1 METSGHSVKNQTTS
15 VTIARPTL
23 SNLVLKVATSTLATW
38 KLEGVSDFA
47 LVMLLRFANVFATFG
62 LGHTFWPNKNPV
74 KAVGMA
80 HILSL
85 EDVCAASPRRLAS
98 PRRQFL
104 PAGWAPCDAVTI
116 RAPATQIGSVVE
128 TCLETILET
137 ILERIRLVRSLSARH
152 HCGALPDER
161 ATVAHEACDGTVQMD
176 VRISFEASHP
186 SWAPLWGPLCAHGG
200 PHYGPIA
207 GPRGALFA
215 FCGRPRV
222 RRTHA
227 NVDALEKKR
236 HVNSLIWGP
245 KKLNI
250 EPQCAPILGLSLV
263 IGPTR
268 GPIIGA

>member
-1 METSGHSVKNQTTS
+1 MERHQELDVESLNYNSHFDSGGTHLCPP
-15 VTIARPTL
+15 PTWRSL
-23 SNLVLKVATSTLATW
+23 SLSLSISLSISLYIFIIYTYIYIYIYNICKHIYT
-38 KLEGVSDFA
+38 VSE
-47 LVMLLRFANVFATFG
+47 
-62 LGHTFWPNKNPV
+62 
-74 KAVGMA
+74 VGMA
-80 HILSL
+80 HIVSL
-85 EDVCAASPRRLAS
+85 EDVCAASPRPLAS

-104 PAGWAPCDAVTI
+104 PAGCAPCDAVTI

-128 TCLETILET
+128 TCLETILE
-137 ILERIRLVRSLSARH
+137 RIRLVRSISARH

-176 VRISFEASHP
+176 ARFSYEASHP

-222 RRTHA
+222 LRTHGY
-227 NVDALEKKR
+227 VDALEKKR

-245 KKLNI
+245 SS
-250 EPQCAPILGLSLV
+250 ILGHNVRPYWAPLV
-263 IGPTR
+263 MGPTR
-268 GPIIGA
+268 GPIMGA